1 MRKILVSV
9 AISIAITVII
19 TAAFFAFALWRSGQP
34 QSAHFDAAYAQQHR
48 GTVRVEIP
56 EVYEMANVALALSE
70 YGRSQPQAVRRGS
83 AYYER
88 VMAHFEPH
96 ATHPFI
102 EAIDIKP
109 GDYGAFYGFRENALR
124 YRFEGTRIV
133 RTAEYPNAW
142 RPWPDRFTELLSLAQ
157 DFAEASKFRAFYMNE
172 QGHYAALIDDY
183 ETAVPVREIWTWL
196 EARFPARY
204 DAYRVVI
211 SPLTGGSH
219 STVRCADNDF
229 EETIMFVPAPAPAKE
244 GESSASREARMARMV
259 FTEIDHNYVNPVTQR
274 HMFSVYRFVR
284 PLSAWNAQEGY
295 GDPPSTFN
303 EYMTWGVFLLYARDT
318 YDEEV
323 FKQAFERETR
333 FMEESRRFVRF
344 TSFSKTLLRLY
355 PSGGE
360 ARPIESI
367 YPDVL
372 GRMSAGDSP
381 NSSTADS

>member
-19 TAAFFAFALWRSGQP
+19 TAAFFTFALWRSGRP

-56 EVYEMANVALALSE
+56 EVYELANVALALSE
-70 YGRSQPQAVRRGS
+70 YGRSQPQAVRRGT

-88 VMAHFEPH
+88 VMAYFEPY
-96 ATHPFI
+96 AKHPFI
-102 EAIDIKP
+102 AAVDIKP
-109 GDYGAFYGFRENALR
+109 GDFGAFYGFRENAVR
-124 YRFEGTRIV
+124 YRFDGGKIV
-133 RTAEYPNAW
+133 PAAEYPDAW
-142 RPWPDRFTELLSLAQ
+142 RFWPDRFTPLLDLAQ
-157 DFAEASKFRAFYMNE
+157 DFAEASKFQAFYANE
-172 QGHYAALIDDY
+172 HGHYAALIADY
-183 ETAVPVREIWTWL
+183 QSTVPIREMWTWL

-204 DAYRVVI
+204 DAYRVII

-219 STVRCADNDF
+219 STVCCADDDF

-244 GESSASREARMARMV
+244 GESGASREARMARMV
-259 FTEIDHNYVNPVTQR
+259 FTEIDHNYVNPVTWS
-274 HMFSVYRFVR
+274 HAFGVYRSVR
-284 PLSAWNAQEGY
+284 PLSAWNAQENY
-295 GDPPSTFN
+295 SDPLSTFN

-318 YDEEV
+318 YEEDV

-344 TSFSKTLLRLY
+344 TDFSNTLLKLY

-360 ARPIESI
+360 ARPIESL
-367 YPDVL
+367 YPGALDW
-372 GRMSAGDSP
+372 MSAGDSP
-381 NSSTADS
+381 NSSTAE